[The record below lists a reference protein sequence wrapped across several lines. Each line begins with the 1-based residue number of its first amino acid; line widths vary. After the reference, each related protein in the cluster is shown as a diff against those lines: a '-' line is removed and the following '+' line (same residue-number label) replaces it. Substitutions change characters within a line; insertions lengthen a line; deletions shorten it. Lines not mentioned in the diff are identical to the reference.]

1 MKTTARLTHESFR
14 FDQPVQTHLVVSLL
28 APPLEQQAKRPPV
41 CVIPVID
48 ISGSMAGP
56 KLHQAKQSVMKLIDH
71 LGPQDRCGV
80 VVFSSGVEVVSPP
93 VEMASAAKAQLKL
106 KVGELRVQGNTN
118 LSGGMLAGL
127 ELGNLASLPEGMLVR
142 VILFTDGQANAGVA
156 TTSEQLLPLLDAHR
170 GRVTLSAFGYGEDA
184 DQELLSDLAK
194 RGAGNYAFVA
204 NPDDATSAF
213 ARELGGLLSTFA
225 TGIEVRVIPAPG
237 VRLVSVL
244 SDVDSVEENGVLVLR
259 MDDLLAEEERHLVL
273 EVELPACREPAT
285 LPAFQ
290 VDGSYSRR
298 AGGAMLNDRFALA
311 VQVDRVEQPLAQARP
326 DPLLDVIVAQ
336 AQLLRA
342 QLTAEERARHGDYR
356 GARMVL
362 FQVSQDLDARGHDD
376 VASAARAMSEKV
388 RDAESFEGS
397 ASHRKSMQAGLKRGS
412 SSSLEGE
419 AKMRLH
425 QMGKKFSTKAQEDMD
440 DSFGKPPARP
450 DPGTPPATRGVNRKR
465 SRRW

>member
-1 MKTTARLTHESFR
+1 MKTTARLTAESFR

-56 KLHQAKQSVMKLIDH
+56 KLHQARQSVMKLIDH

-106 KVGELRVQGNTN
+106 KVGELRVHGNTN

-142 VILFTDGQANAGVA
+142 VILFTDGQAN
-156 TTSEQLLPLLDAHR
+156 
-170 GRVTLSAFGYGEDA
+170 
-184 DQELLSDLAK
+184 
-194 RGAGNYAFVA
+194 
-204 NPDDATSAF
+204 
-213 ARELGGLLSTFA
+213 
-225 TGIEVRVIPAPG
+225 
-237 VRLVSVL
+237 
-244 SDVDSVEENGVLVLR
+244 
-259 MDDLLAEEERHLVL
+259 
-273 EVELPACREPAT
+273 
-285 LPAFQ
+285 
-290 VDGSYSRR
+290 
-298 AGGAMLNDRFALA
+298 
-311 VQVDRVEQPLAQARP
+311 
-326 DPLLDVIVAQ
+326 
-336 AQLLRA
+336 
-342 QLTAEERARHGDYR
+342 
-356 GARMVL
+356 
-362 FQVSQDLDARGHDD
+362 
-376 VASAARAMSEKV
+376 AARAMSEKV

-440 DSFGKPPARP
+440 DSVGKPPARP
-450 DPGTPPATRGVNRKR
+450 DPGTPPAPRGVNRKR

>member
-1 MKTTARLTHESFR
+1 M
-14 FDQPVQTHLVVSLL
+14 
-28 APPLEQQAKRPPV
+28 
-41 CVIPVID
+41 I
-48 ISGSMAGP
+48 
-56 KLHQAKQSVMKLIDH
+56 
-71 LGPQDRCGV
+71 
-80 VVFSSGVEVVSPP
+80 
-93 VEMASAAKAQLKL
+93 
-106 KVGELRVQGNTN
+106 
-118 LSGGMLAGL
+118 
-127 ELGNLASLPEGMLVR
+127 
-142 VILFTDGQANAGVA
+142 
-156 TTSEQLLPLLDAHR
+156 
-170 GRVTLSAFGYGEDA
+170 TLSAFGYGEDA

-237 VRLVSVL
+237 VRLLSVL
-244 SDVDSVEENGVLVLR
+244 SDVDSVEEHGVLVLR

-290 VDGSYSRR
+290 VDGSYARI
-298 AGGAMLNDRFALA
+298 AGGVMLNDRFALA
-311 VQVDRVEQPLAQARP
+311 VQVDRVEQPLAQVRP

-388 RDAESFEGS
+388 RSASAYEGS
-397 ASHRKSMQAGLKRGS
+397 GSYRKSMQAGLKRGS
-412 SSSLEGE
+412 ASSLEGE
-419 AKMRLH
+419 AKMRLQ
-425 QMGKKFSTKAQEDMD
+425 QMGKKFSTKAQEEMD
-440 DSFGKPPARP
+440 DSFGKPPVRP
-450 DPGTPPATRGVNRKR
+450 DPGTPPATGGVNRRR